1 MPRPANA
8 FRWDFVFETE
18 RATYRFELGLLD
30 DNPAGPPVRYAK
42 PAPELLNTVLQQRPG
57 RVFLGFARFPVM
69 QLTDPGCT
77 TRTLVQLADLRYTEP
92 GGSRGN
98 FAFELPIDCPRER

>member
-1 MPRPANA
+1 M
-8 FRWDFVFETE
+8 
-18 RATYRFELGLLD
+18 D
-30 DNPAGPPVRYAK
+30 DNPFGQPVRYAK
-42 PAPELLNTVLQQRPG
+42 PAPELLNTVTQQRPG

-69 QLTDPGCT
+69 QLTDPSCT

>member
-1 MPRPANA
+1 M
-8 FRWDFVFETE
+8 
-18 RATYRFELGLLD
+18 YRFALGLLGD
-30 DNPAGPPVRYAK
+30 SSIETPVRYPK
-42 PAPELLNTVLQQRPG
+42 PAADLLNTVSQQRPA

-69 QLTDPGCT
+69 QLADPGCT

-92 GGSRGN
+92 GGSRGS